1 MTVVRAVA
9 GVSVIALLPALVGAR
24 VRPACEGG
32 VSYASP
38 CRPGARQVPAP
49 VDVRQARLD
58 VHVID
63 EEHATGLAG
72 VALWFGDQGFP
83 EDISHALQAVYVPLA
98 DGEAHATFG
107 GLEPGRYAVTVY
119 HDKNDNQKFDK
130 NWVGM
135 PREAWGVSN
144 NVRPRLRAPRFDEA
158 VLNLSAGEHT
168 IDIRIE

>member
-1 MTVVRAVA
+1 MVRAVA
-9 GVSVIALLPALVGAR
+9 GVSLLALLPALVGAG

-32 VSYASP
+32 VSCASP
-38 CRPGARQVPAP
+38 SGPGARQVPAP
-49 VDVRQARLD
+49 ADVRQARLD
-58 VHVID
+58 VHVTD
-63 EEHATGLAG
+63 ETQAAGLAG

-83 EDISHALQAVYVPLA
+83 EDISHALRTVYVALV
-98 DGEAHATFG
+98 DGEAHAAFEQ
-107 GLEPGRYAVTVY
+107 LDPGRYAVTVY
-119 HDKNDNQKFDK
+119 HDKNDNREFDK